1 MEPYYISKDDMC
13 YTVNE
18 RIIPDKDHFRS
29 KGNGTEYAKP
39 QGYYPAFDQALKKVA
54 EEKLHTKKEYNSGHI
69 DGCIWIPLSDLNSN
83 IDEIKSQNFDEIY
96 TVCLSGG
103 RSAKAVNIL
112 KKYDIKAVN
121 IRGGMISWNSLK

>member
-1 MEPYYISKDDMC
+1 MNKFLIIIILILIVLITIYYAVGFNVNNISALDLKQKI
-13 YTVNE
+13 NHSKSNIG
-18 RIIPDKDHFRS
+18 IIDVR
-29 KGNGTEYAKP
+29 
-39 QGYYPAFDQALKKVA
+39 
-54 EEKLHTKKEYNSGHI
+54 TKKEYDSGHI

-121 IRGGMISWNSLK
+121 IRGGMISLNSLK

>member
-1 MEPYYISKDDMC
+1 MTRKSKSITLITDPLMEPYYISKDDMC

-54 EEKLHTKKEYNSGHI
+54 EEKLHTKKEYNSLREFLDEFI
-69 DGCIWIPLSDLNSN
+69 NIKTKIKNYTDGIRS
-83 IDEIKSQNFDEIY
+83 
-96 TVCLSGG
+96 TV
-103 RSAKAVNIL
+103 
-112 KKYDIKAVN
+112 
-121 IRGGMISWNSLK
+121 

>member
-1 MEPYYISKDDMC
+1 MNKFLIIIILILIVLITIYYAVGFNVNNISALDLKQKI
-13 YTVNE
+13 NHSKSNIG
-18 RIIPDKDHFRS
+18 IIDVR
-29 KGNGTEYAKP
+29 
-39 QGYYPAFDQALKKVA
+39 
-54 EEKLHTKKEYNSGHI
+54 TKKEYDSGHI
-69 DGCIWIPLSDLNSN
+69 DGCIWSPLSDLNSN

>member
-1 MEPYYISKDDMC
+1 MNKLLIIIIIIVFISLAIYYLIGFNVDNISAADVKQKI
-13 YTVNE
+13 NHSNSNIG
-18 RIIPDKDHFRS
+18 IIDVR
-29 KGNGTEYAKP
+29 
-39 QGYYPAFDQALKKVA
+39 
-54 EEKLHTKKEYNSGHI
+54 TKKEYDSGHI
-69 DGCIWIPLSDLNSN
+69 DNCIWIPLSDLNSN

-112 KKYDIKAVN
+112 KKHDIKAIN